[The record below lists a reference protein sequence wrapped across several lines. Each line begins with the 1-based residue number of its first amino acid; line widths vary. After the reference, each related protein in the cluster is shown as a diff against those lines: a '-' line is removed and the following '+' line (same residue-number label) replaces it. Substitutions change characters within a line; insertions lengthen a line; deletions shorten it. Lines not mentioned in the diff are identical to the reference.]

1 MQRRKF
7 LNFNK
12 KILCILILF
21 IMIYSMFGFVP
32 SLIIKSY
39 GATYTYNNKKNNLP
53 ADFDKTY
60 PGYTTL
66 LQELSKAHPNWTFK
80 LYETGLD
87 WETVINSEYQGHGTS
102 PKNLVPSNYSEEWI
116 CSICGNKAQDSGAWV
131 CASRGAI
138 EHVMDP
144 RNSLNESNIFQYLL
158 LSNDKNITKEQVA
171 AMASKISYLNNEKLV
186 NAIYEVANDPDY
198 NINPFYIIGKILQEQ
213 GSNGSVLCAGKGYKD
228 KDGKVKYKG
237 YYNLF
242 NVGASG
248 NGKDEVILN
257 GLAYAKKQ
265 GWNTPQKSI
274 EGGLGLIRSYIHRGQ
289 DTLYYQ
295 KFNVTYKPYYTSQYA
310 QNIFDSQSIGLALKG
325 YYKDAG
331 LLESKFTFEIPLY
344 KNMPSSAVKSPTIT
358 TEKGEVAYINANGGL
373 SLRAS
378 PDGDRLTYV
387 MEGVQVLITQRAKEK
402 LNGFYWDK
410 VSTPVGTGYMAREA
424 EDGSKTYLVVKDNN
438 NNNNGNNNNNT
449 NTNTDNN
456 NNTTGNEKK
465 EYKIKDNYII
475 VAPNATIKTISGA
488 KNSSSKFGTGAKIE
502 LNKKTYNLVMLGDV
516 NGDGEINSGDL
527 LKLQKHLLKVNS
539 LDNTPYLKA
548 ADANKDN
555 AINSGDLLKIQKHLL
570 KVSNITI

>member
-7 LNFNK
+7 LNCNK
-12 KILCILILF
+12 KILSILLLF
-21 IMIYSMFGFVP
+21 VMIYSMFGFVP

-39 GATYTYNNKKNNLP
+39 GATYTYTNSKNDLP
-53 ADFDKTY
+53 SNFDKTY
-60 PGYTTL
+60 PGYKTL
-66 LQELSKAHPNWTFK
+66 LQNLSKAHPNWTFK

-87 WETVINSEYQGHGTS
+87 WETVINSEYQGHGSS
-102 PKNLVPSNYSEEWI
+102 PKNLVPSSYSKEWI
-116 CSICGNKAQDSGAWV
+116 CSICGNEAQDSGAWV

-144 RNSLNESNIFQYLL
+144 RNSLNESSIFQYLL

-171 AMASKISYLNNEKLV
+171 AMASKISYLNDEKLV
-186 NAIYEVANDPDY
+186 NAIYEVANKPDY

-213 GSNGSVLCAGKGYKD
+213 GSNGSVLCAGNGYKD
-228 KDGKVKYKG
+228 KDGVVQYKG

-248 NGKDEVILN
+248 KGKDEVILN

-274 EGGLGLIRSYIHRGQ
+274 EGGLGLINSYIHRGQ

-310 QNIFDSQSIGLALKG
+310 QNIFDSQSIGSTLKG

-373 SLRAS
+373 SLRSS

-387 MEGVQVLITQRAKEK
+387 MEGTQILITERAKEK

-410 VSTPVGTGYMAREA
+410 VSTPLGTGYMARGA
-424 EDGSKTYLVVKDNN
+424 EDGSKTYLVLVKDNN
-438 NNNNGNNNNNT
+438 NNNSNNNN
-449 NTNTDNN
+449 NN

-465 EYKIKDNYII
+465 EYKIKDSYII
-475 VAPNATIKTISGA
+475 VAPSATIKTISGA
-488 KNSSSKFGTGAKIE
+488 KNSSSKFATGAKIE
-502 LNKKTYNLVMLGDV
+502 LDKKTYSLVMLGDV
-516 NGDGEINSGDL
+516 NGDGTITPADYVKVKNKIMGASKMDAVAEKSADVNGDGAI
-527 LKLQKHLLKVNS
+527 
-539 LDNTPYLKA
+539 TP
-548 ADANKDN
+548 ADYVKIKNHIMN
-555 AINSGDLLKIQKHLL
+555 ASKI
-570 KVSNITI
+570 SI

>member
-7 LNFNK
+7 LNCNK
-12 KILCILILF
+12 KILSILLLF
-21 IMIYSMFGFVP
+21 VMIYSMFGFVP

-39 GATYTYNNKKNNLP
+39 GATYTYTNSKNDLP
-53 ADFDKTY
+53 SNFDKTY
-60 PGYTTL
+60 PGYKTL
-66 LQELSKAHPNWTFK
+66 LQNLSKAHPNWTFK

-87 WETVINSEYQGHGTS
+87 WETVINSEYQGHGSS
-102 PKNLVPSNYSEEWI
+102 PKNLVPSSYSKEWI
-116 CSICGNKAQDSGAWV
+116 CSICGNEAQDSGAWV

-144 RNSLNESNIFQYLL
+144 RNSLNESSIFQYLL

-171 AMASKISYLNNEKLV
+171 AMASKISYLNDEKLV
-186 NAIYEVANDPDY
+186 NAIYEVANKPDY

-213 GSNGSVLCAGKGYKD
+213 GSNGSVLCAGNGYKD
-228 KDGKVKYKG
+228 KDGVVQYKG

-248 NGKDEVILN
+248 KGKDEVILN

-265 GWNTPQKSI
+265 GWDTPQKSI
-274 EGGLGLIRSYIHRGQ
+274 EGGLGLINSYIHRGQ

-310 QNIFDSQSIGLALKG
+310 QNIFDSQSIGSTLKG

-344 KNMPSSAVKSPTIT
+344 KNMPLSAVKSPTIT

-373 SLRAS
+373 SLRSS

-387 MEGVQVLITQRAKEK
+387 MEGIQILITERAKEK

-410 VSTPVGTGYMAREA
+410 VSTPLGTGYMARGA

-438 NNNNGNNNNNT
+438 SNSNNNNNNT
-449 NTNTDNN
+449 NNNNN

-465 EYKIKDNYII
+465 EYKIKDSYII
-475 VAPNATIKTISGA
+475 VAPSATIKTISGA
-488 KNSSSKFGTGAKIE
+488 KNSSSKFATGAKIE
-502 LNKKTYNLVMLGDV
+502 LDKKTYSLVMLGDV
-516 NGDGEINSGDL
+516 NGDGTITPADYVKVKNKIMGASKMDAVAEKSADVNGDGAI
-527 LKLQKHLLKVNS
+527 
-539 LDNTPYLKA
+539 TP
-548 ADANKDN
+548 ADYVKIKNHIMN
-555 AINSGDLLKIQKHLL
+555 ASKI
-570 KVSNITI
+570 SI